1 MQVSVDFYARAGYNS
16 SMKTGFFI
24 PLLIVGL
31 TFTLTVKTLDAP
43 GLTWDEANFIPSSI
57 SYLNWFGILTG
68 SAGHAGPEG
77 FRARISFALSADT
90 ITHYW
95 HPTSEHPP
103 LAILLSGITMSL
115 LHRFVDL
122 IFAARISTAIVFSL
136 LILLVYKF
144 SDETYGQ
151 RAACFSALSLLIMP
165 RTFGHAHFASLD
177 ICMAFTW
184 LLTVFSFV
192 KGISNRRWS
201 IITGIAYGLAL
212 ATKLNALFLPI
223 PLLLWA
229 HLHHRKDY
237 SLNLIAMLLISPAVF
252 FLMWPWLW
260 PEPLTRTIHYLTQ
273 HLQRMSIP
281 VYYLG
286 TIYKESNAPWH
297 YPMIMTAVTLPPAVL
312 ILTIS
317 GLIRILRNR
326 LKDSSLAGMELSRLL
341 QLSKLTGQACLTPTS
356 EKTNNPVGDGHA
368 RPTNKVAQKGNYTI
382 RLRQKIKPRHLVL
395 GTGIFLLAISAL
407 PLIRIHP
414 YYLSYYN
421 GLVGG
426 LKGAE
431 QRGFETT
438 YWGDTCNESILSYLN
453 ENAPENA
460 RIAFYPAGSN
470 VAALY
475 RLTNR
480 LRGDIRASGLKEWET
495 LDYLVLN
502 CRQGFFDE
510 KLWELY
516 RQGHYEHAT
525 SFQNVLLTAIYR
537 IQ

>member
-1 MQVSVDFYARAGYNS
+1 
-16 SMKTGFFI
+16 MKTGFLI
-24 PLLIVGL
+24 PLLITGL

-68 SAGHAGPEG
+68 RTGHTGPED
-77 FRARISFALSADT
+77 FRARIPFALSADT
-90 ITHYW
+90 ITHHW
-95 HPTSEHPP
+95 RPTSEHPP
-103 LAILLSGITMSL
+103 LAIGLSGITMSL
-115 LHRFVDL
+115 FHRL
-122 IFAARISTAIVFSL
+122 AGIIFAARISTAIVFSL

-144 SDETYGQ
+144 SYEIYGR

-165 RTFGHAHFASLD
+165 RIFGHAHFASLD

-192 KGISNRRWS
+192 KGINSRKWS

-212 ATKLNALFLPI
+212 ATKLNALFLPL

-229 HLHHRKDY
+229 HLYHRKDY

-286 TIYKESNAPWH
+286 TTYKESNAPWH
-297 YPMIMTAVTLPPAVL
+297 YPVIMTAVTLPPAVL

-317 GLIRILRNR
+317 GFIRILRNR
-326 LKDSSLAGMELSRLL
+326 LKDSAGTLILLNIITCIGIIALPQVNKYDGIRLFLPAFPFIASLAGMELSRLL
-341 QLSKLTGQACLTPTS
+341 Q
-356 EKTNNPVGDGHA
+356 
-368 RPTNKVAQKGNYTI
+368 
-382 RLRQKIKPRHLVL
+382 KIKPKHLVL
-395 GTGIFLLAISAL
+395 STGIFLLAISAL

-421 GLVGG
+421 VLVGG
-426 LKGAE
+426 LRGAE

-438 YWGDTCNESILSYLN
+438 YWGDTCNENILSYLN

-460 RIAFYPAGSN
+460 KVAFYPAGSN
-470 VAALY
+470 VAALCQ
-475 RLTNR
+475 LTGK
-480 LRGDIRASGLKEWET
+480 LRGDIKASGLEEWET

-516 RQGHYEHAT
+516 RQGHYEYAA
-525 SFQNVLLTAIYR
+525 SFQNVLLTAVYKKA
-537 IQ
+537 Q